1 MGLQYLPLQPP
12 FIWPAYGLAYRQLSG
27 FLLLTGTILAFHFS
41 AYDALIIPIMKRYFF
56 RTLFFSWLLLLGVGA
71 AHAQADNLAPVRSA
85 LRNGSSRELS
95 QYLAPT
101 IEVGFDGDKQGY
113 NAAQAE
119 IVIKDFFT
127 KNTPSAFE
135 FIHQGE
141 SKEGIQYAI
150 GRYTG
155 RNGTYRVFVKLKPSR
170 GAPLIDTLDFT
181 KE

>member
-1 MGLQYLPLQPP
+1 
-12 FIWPAYGLAYRQLSG
+12 
-27 FLLLTGTILAFHFS
+27 
-41 AYDALIIPIMKRYFF
+41 MKRYFF
-56 RTLFFSWLLLLGVGA
+56 RTLFLGWLILFSGVVA
-71 AHAQADNLAPVRSA
+71 YAQADNLGAVRAA

-101 IEVGFDGDKQGY
+101 VEVGFDGDKQGY
-113 NAAQAE
+113 NATQAE
-119 IVIKDFFT
+119 IVIKDFFA
-127 KNTPSAFE
+127 KNAPTSFD

-155 RNGTYRVFVKLKPSR
+155 RSGVYRVFVKLKPSK
-170 GAPLIDTLDFT
+170 GAPQIDTLDFT

>member
-1 MGLQYLPLQPP
+1 
-12 FIWPAYGLAYRQLSG
+12 
-27 FLLLTGTILAFHFS
+27 
-41 AYDALIIPIMKRYFF
+41 MKRYLI
-56 RTLFFSWLLLLGVGA
+56 RTLFLGWLFLLFSGS
-71 AHAQADNLAPVRSA
+71 AHAQSDNLGAVRSA

-95 QYLAPT
+95 QYFAPT
-101 IEVGFDGDKQGY
+101 VEVGFDGDKQGY
-113 NAAQAE
+113 NATQAE
-119 IVIKDFFT
+119 IVIKDFFA
-127 KNTPSAFE
+127 KNTPSSFE

>member
-1 MGLQYLPLQPP
+1 MG
-12 FIWPAYGLAYRQLSG
+12 
-27 FLLLTGTILAFHFS
+27 
-41 AYDALIIPIMKRYFF
+41 
-56 RTLFFSWLLLLGVGA
+56 WLLLGA
-71 AHAQADNLAPVRSA
+71 SAAQAQSDNLTAVRSA
-85 LRNGSSRELS
+85 LRTGSSRELS
-95 QYLAPT
+95 QYLAAT
-101 IEVGFDGDKQGY
+101 VEVGFDGDKQGY

-119 IVIKDFFT
+119 LVIKDFFS
-127 KNTPSAFE
+127 KNAPSSFE

-170 GAPLIDTLDFT
+170 GAPVIDTLDFT

>member
-1 MGLQYLPLQPP
+1 
-12 FIWPAYGLAYRQLSG
+12 
-27 FLLLTGTILAFHFS
+27 
-41 AYDALIIPIMKRYFF
+41 MKRYLLK
-56 RTLFFSWLLLLGVGA
+56 TLVLGWLFLFGA
-71 AHAQADNLAPVRSA
+71 SVAYAQADNLGAVRSA

-101 IEVGFDGDKQGY
+101 VEVGFDGDKQGY
-113 NAAQAE
+113 NATQAE
-119 IVIKDFFT
+119 IVIKDFFA
-127 KNTPSAFE
+127 KNTPSGFE

-155 RNGTYRVFVKLKPSR
+155 RNGVYRVFVKLKPSR

>member
-1 MGLQYLPLQPP
+1 
-12 FIWPAYGLAYRQLSG
+12 
-27 FLLLTGTILAFHFS
+27 
-41 AYDALIIPIMKRYFF
+41 MKRYFF
-56 RTLFFSWLLLLGVGA
+56 RTLFFGWLFLFGAVA
-71 AHAQADNLAPVRSA
+71 AHAQVDNLGAVRTA
-85 LRNGSSRELS
+85 MRNGSSRELS

-101 IEVGFDGDKQGY
+101 VEVGFDGDKQGY
-113 NAAQAE
+113 NSTQAE
-119 IVIKDFFT
+119 IVIKDFFA
-127 KNTPSAFE
+127 KNTPSSFE

-150 GRYTG
+150 GRYIG